1 MNKFVKATH
10 RLWLAASPSGLWWCR
25 RVIVIVIFVTVIV
38 IVIGITVA
46 ASIIPV
52 PVIVV
57 IIIYKTHNNSPNLA
71 NLVQF
76 QSMPGSSTT
85 SMPGKESSK
94 YSWPILANTQDVF
107 TLHHYTAACTYPLL
121 SASATLGQHKWQKD
135 KDTCRLKIPSAC
147 NLLYDALATG
157 SAPGF
162 MHAYIHS
169 TPHRK

>member
-25 RVIVIVIFVTVIV
+25 RVIVIVIFITVIV

-94 YSWPILANTQDVF
+94 YSWLILANTQS
-107 TLHHYTAACTYPLL
+107 LPYTIYHCVYSTYPLL
-121 SASATLGQHKWQKD
+121 SASATLGQHK
-135 KDTCRLKIPSAC
+135 
-147 NLLYDALATG
+147 
-157 SAPGF
+157 
-162 MHAYIHS
+162 
-169 TPHRK
+169 